1 MYRAYKQ
8 SRELRIQEELNK
20 LNTQVKDNNNNN
32 KTDSKSILNSED
44 KKKADFK
51 NDFK

>member
-20 LNTQVKDNNNNN
+20 LNTQVKDNNNN